1 MDDDQLAPVPEA
13 DEFLRHVRF
22 GRDQAESTTR
32 TYAGAVVL
40 YLTWCRCTGRDWTTA
55 AGRLGSF
62 MFWLRHWPEPNHK

>member
-1 MDDDQLAPVPEA
+1 MWHHGCVSYD
-13 DEFLRHVRF
+13 RF

-32 TYAGAVVL
+32 TYAGAVAL

-62 MFWLRHWPEPNHK
+62 MFWLRH